1 MIFNPA
7 QTFKFHRAEDK
18 EEKKLSK
25 ELMRAYLLTDK
36 FAREAMET
44 LVTRFFRFTQ
54 RDLREWEEEP
64 DEWEK
69 GQEGGGED
77 WEFSI
82 RTCAEK
88 LFLDLMINYK
98 DLLVRPLLQV
108 FETVASTGP
117 FLPRPHFFVLTRL
130 DVQNTDILQ
139 KDSIYAAIG
148 LAAPVLE
155 RYTDFDFGSFLEHT
169 LAQEVQMQLPGYNI
183 LRRRA
188 AIVLGQWLPVK
199 EGLNRTLVYQIFQ
212 HLLDVRDQSNDQ
224 IVRVTCGRQLKNV
237 VDPFE
242 FAAEEFM
249 PFAPAILDSIMTL
262 VQEVELPETKMALL
276 GTIGVIV
283 TKMEQQARLPL
294 AQMRP
299 FANTLLVD
307 YPVC

>member
-18 EEKKLSK
+18 EEKRLSK
-25 ELMRAYLLTDK
+25 ELMRAYLLTDE
-36 FAREAMET
+36 FAREMMDT
-44 LVTRFFRFTQ
+44 LVTRFFRFTP

-69 GQEGGGED
+69 SQESGGED

-82 RTCAEK
+82 RTCSEK

-98 DLLVRPLLQV
+98 GLLVQPLLQV
-108 FETVASTGP
+108 FGTVASTYSIISRSDP
-117 FLPRPHFFVLTRL
+117 FVLTQS
-130 DVQNTDILQ
+130 DVGNSDILQ

-148 LAAPVLE
+148 LAAPVLN
-155 RYTDFDFGSFLEHT
+155 RYTDFDFGSFLEST
-169 LAQEVQMQLPGYNI
+169 LVQEVQTQLPGYNI

-212 HLLDVRDQSNDQ
+212 HLLDDRDQSNDQ
-224 IVRVTCGRQLKNV
+224 VVRVTSGRQLKNI

-242 FAAEEFM
+242 FTAEKFM
-249 PFAPAILDSIMTL
+249 PFAPAILGSIMAL
-262 VQEVELPETKMALL
+262 IQEVELPETKMALL
-276 GTIGVIV
+276 GTISVIV
-283 TKMEQQARLPL
+283 TKMERQVRVPL
-294 AQMRP
+294 TQMRSV
-299 FANTLLVD
+299 AKK
-307 YPVC
+307 CW